1 MFNLRND
8 LTNNETWD
16 LFITKGNEKAFSKIY
31 YDHYKLLYYIGLK
44 YTTHNQIIE
53 DSIQNVFVYLL
64 KNREKLGPVSNIR
77 AYLVKSFRN
86 QLSHD
91 LKKQNRLTP
100 TEQLS
105 DSQFDYFNG
114 TEHAIFEKEEM
125 TEMYNTLQKSLQ
137 KLSTKQQEII
147 YLRFDCELS
156 YEEISGIL
164 DISIDSCYKSIY
176 RSIKAIKADI
186 EQPNISPQNLFFWI
200 TLLHTTTTR

>member
-1 MFNLRND
+1 MRND

-16 LFITKGNEKAFSKIY
+16 LFITKGSEKAFSRIY
-31 YDHYKLLYYIGLK
+31 HDHYKLLYYIGLK

-64 KNREKLGPVSNIR
+64 RNREKLSPVSNIR

-91 LKKQNRLTP
+91 LKKQNRLAP

-114 TEHAIFEKEEM
+114 TEHAIFEKEEVA
-125 TEMYNTLQKSLQ
+125 EIHHTLQKSLQ

-156 YEEISGIL
+156 YEEISNIL
-164 DISIDSCYKSIY
+164 DISVDSCYKSIY

-186 EQPNISPQNLFFWI
+186 EQSNLSPQNLFFWI
-200 TLLHTTTTR
+200 TLLRRKTTN